1 MYTRE
6 ELVTIVQNCNLLDE
20 LLKVIRIIKEFS
32 ADFKNADRFFFDKIA
47 RIRIIE
53 ISKGL

>member
-20 LLKVIRIIKEFS
+20 LLKVIRIIKEFAS
-32 ADFKNADRFFFDKIA
+32 DFSNEDQFFFDKIA
-47 RIRIIE
+47 RIRIIA

>member
-6 ELVTIVQNCNLLDE
+6 ELVIIVKNCNVLDE
-20 LLKVIRIIKEFS
+20 LLKVIRIIKEFA
-32 ADFKNADRFFFDKIA
+32 ADFSNKDKFFFDKIA

-53 ISKGL
+53 ISNGL